1 MYPAAFR
8 HAVACCRHHSDVA
21 TISPCLTLYTQ
32 SGILLPFTTLPQQL
46 CILFVHH
53 PFGAAGW
60 HQMLCQR
67 RSPATHS
74 VYQEDLVC
82 SVLVGSMTA
91 SHSESPLFTSRGESF
106 SWEALPFLR
115 GRKHINQ
122 INWQLTFQPFGSL
135 RNKNMDSQAPIHP
148 PRMRLIDDFF
158 ARAAAPPCLPRVR
171 PAPPPRRPPST
182 RVKQPRI
189 HFGSEHE
196 YVRIYILKA
205 PAR

>member
-1 MYPAAFR
+1 
-8 HAVACCRHHSDVA
+8 
-21 TISPCLTLYTQ
+21 
-32 SGILLPFTTLPQQL
+32 
-46 CILFVHH
+46 
-53 PFGAAGW
+53 
-60 HQMLCQR
+60 MLCQR

-82 SVLVGSMTA
+82 SVLVWSMTA

-135 RNKNMDSQAPIHP
+135 HNKNMDSQAPTHP

-171 PAPPPRRPPST
+171 PAPPPRCPDLRVPSRRRRSSGRRRAVRCSRWRPRFAAGRRRPPPPCHHS
-182 RVKQPRI
+182 RSPQPPAACPRAARSRSCLGRWEI
-189 HFGSEHE
+189 QGTQCC
-196 YVRIYILKA
+196 VRNFVGEL
-205 PAR
+205 